1 MSGPRRHPQ
10 CTRRIQVSG
19 SKHTENLMSMEIYTL
34 ELGPS
39 PKNQTKYECPF
50 NSKDDTR
57 HNDRP
62 APLICRANFL
72 RASLDRASVVTGR
85 VYLFISDV
93 KIRHRGFKMLGAQK
107 NKSRIAFEIFTSFGT
122 EQDSVQAVKITDLT
136 TIAPVAT
143 SRTCT
148 THFVQK

>member
-1 MSGPRRHPQ
+1 MYEANSSV
-10 CTRRIQVSG
+10 RIKTHRKFNEHG
-19 SKHTENLMSMEIYTL
+19 NLHLRTWSIA
-34 ELGPS
+34 
-39 PKNQTKYECPF
+39 KNETKYECPF

-62 APLICRANFL
+62 APLICLANFL

-148 THFVQK
+148 THIVQK